1 MDNLNCEW
9 FYEEPNE
16 CRKCLL
22 LGYHYS
28 CGSQE
33 CKEARENEHDRSGK
47 NKQKPRGKY

>member
-1 MDNLNCEW
+1 MNNLNCEY

-33 CKEARENEHDRSGK
+33 CKEAQHEQEKENK
-47 NKQKPRGKY
+47 K